1 MKPGYSKLVIN
12 DVVLPE
18 KGAGVFPTQS
28 DINMLSLLAAMGRT
42 EAQWRALLER
52 GGLKNVKIWHGNPE
66 SVIEAEV

>member
-1 MKPGYSKLVIN
+1 MKPGYSKLIIN

-18 KGAGVFPTQS
+18 RGAGRFATQS
-28 DINMLSLLAAMGRT
+28 DMNMLSLLAAMERT

-52 GGLKNVKIWHGNPE
+52 GGLKNVKIWYGSPE